1 SRELRAQFGRFWA
14 TAQGTPREVYDRF
27 IGATPMAPGVTTRE
41 VRDAP
46 LTGWWCEPVESTESK
61 EPTELT
67 ELTELTE
74 PTGARTG
81 RAILFLHGGGY
92 GLGHAGPYAGFVSQI
107 VARSGVPAFAPEY
120 PLAPEAQWPTA
131 RDLAVS
137 ALAALTERFESVA
150 VVGDSAGGGLSFATV
165 LEARRRGL
173 PVAAI
178 ATFSPWTDLSLSG
191 ESANDPAV
199 VDPLLAVD
207 YLRASAAAYLGA
219 TPADDPR
226 ASPLFET
233 DLRLPPTLIQ
243 VGADEVLR
251 DDSIRMARAA
261 EAAGTDVELQVWQ
274 GMHHVFQLNTQ
285 ELASA
290 RLALDRTAEFLVRH
304 LR

>member
-1 SRELRAQFGRFWA
+1 
-14 TAQGTPREVYDRF
+14 
-27 IGATPMAPGVTTRE
+27 M
-41 VRDAP
+41 
-46 LTGWWCEPVESTESK
+46 
-61 EPTELT
+61 
-67 ELTELTE
+67 
-74 PTGARTG
+74 
-81 RAILFLHGGGY
+81 
-92 GLGHAGPYAGFVSQI
+92 
-107 VARSGVPAFAPEY
+107 
-120 PLAPEAQWPTA
+120 
-131 RDLAVS
+131 
-137 ALAALTERFESVA
+137 
-150 VVGDSAGGGLSFATV
+150 
-165 LEARRRGL
+165 
-173 PVAAI
+173 AAI

-191 ESANDPAV
+191 ESARDPAV

-243 VGADEVLR
+243 VGSDEVLR